1 MHKGKRGVL
10 FVFSGPSGVGKGT
23 LKAKLFEEFADQIA
37 YSVSATTRGPR
48 EGEVDGKDYFFIS
61 RQEFERRV
69 KNNEFLEH
77 AEFAGNCYG
86 TPRAYVEKLLDSG
99 MNVVLEI
106 DVQGAL
112 QVMKSMP
119 ECVSVFILPP
129 SFEELEHR
137 LRGRGTE
144 TEEKVRERPSVNCRM
159 RRNTIIRSSTAAIS
173 RPLIRACA
181 MYFSRARARLDAQ
194 NAMNPL
200 HGDILEEE
208 NPICL

>member
-23 LKAKLFEEFADQIA
+23 LKAKLFEEFADRIA

-144 TEEKVRERPSVNCRM
+144 TEEKGRERLETAKRELPYAPQYDYQIVNG
-159 RRNTIIRSSTAAIS
+159 
-173 RPLIRACA
+173 
-181 MYFSRARARLDAQ
+181 
-194 NAMNPL
+194 
-200 HGDILEEE
+200 GDIEAAYQSLREVFLKSTGEA
-208 NPICL
+208 

>member
-23 LKAKLFEEFADQIA
+23 LKAKLFEEFADRIA

-48 EGEVDGKDYFFIS
+48 EGEVDGQDYFFIS

-144 TEEKVRERPSVNCRM
+144 TEEKVRERLETAKRELPYAPQYDYQIVNG
-159 RRNTIIRSSTAAIS
+159 
-173 RPLIRACA
+173 
-181 MYFSRARARLDAQ
+181 
-194 NAMNPL
+194 
-200 HGDILEEE
+200 GDIEAAYQSLRDVFLKSTGEA
-208 NPICL
+208 

>member
-23 LKAKLFEEFADQIA
+23 LKAKLFEEFADRIA

-144 TEEKVRERPSVNCRM
+144 TEEKVRERM
-159 RRNTIIRSSTAAIS
+159 RRSTITRSSTAAIS
-173 RPLIRACA
+173 RPPIRACA
-181 MYFSRARARLDAQ
+181 RYFSRARARPDAQ
-194 NAMNPL
+194 SAMNPL

>member
-23 LKAKLFEEFADQIA
+23 LKAKLFEEFADRIA
-37 YSVSATTRGPR
+37 YSVSATTRGR
-48 EGEVDGKDYFFIS
+48 RDGEVDGKDYFFIS
-61 RQEFERRV
+61 RHEFERRV

-129 SFEELEHR
+129 SFEELERR

-144 TEEKVRERPSVNCRM
+144 TEEKVRERLETAKRELPYAPQYDYQIVNG
-159 RRNTIIRSSTAAIS
+159 
-173 RPLIRACA
+173 
-181 MYFSRARARLDAQ
+181 
-194 NAMNPL
+194 
-200 HGDILEEE
+200 GDIEAAYQSLREVFLKSTGEA
-208 NPICL
+208 

>member
-23 LKAKLFEEFADQIA
+23 LKAKLFEEFADRIA

-144 TEEKVRERPSVNCRM
+144 TEEKVRERLETAKRELPYAPQYDYQIVNG
-159 RRNTIIRSSTAAIS
+159 
-173 RPLIRACA
+173 
-181 MYFSRARARLDAQ
+181 
-194 NAMNPL
+194 
-200 HGDILEEE
+200 GDIEAAYQSLREVFLKSTGEG
-208 NPICL
+208 

>member
-23 LKAKLFEEFADQIA
+23 LKAKLFEEFADRIA

-69 KNNEFLEH
+69 KNNEFLEY

-144 TEEKVRERPSVNCRM
+144 TEEKVRERLETAKRDLPYAPQYDYQIVNG
-159 RRNTIIRSSTAAIS
+159 
-173 RPLIRACA
+173 
-181 MYFSRARARLDAQ
+181 
-194 NAMNPL
+194 
-200 HGDILEEE
+200 GDIEAAYQSLREVFLKSTGEA
-208 NPICL
+208 

>member
-23 LKAKLFEEFADQIA
+23 LKAKLFEEFADRIA

-61 RQEFERRV
+61 RQEFERRA

-144 TEEKVRERPSVNCRM
+144 TEEKVRERLETAKRELPYAPQYDYQIVNG
-159 RRNTIIRSSTAAIS
+159 
-173 RPLIRACA
+173 
-181 MYFSRARARLDAQ
+181 
-194 NAMNPL
+194 
-200 HGDILEEE
+200 GDIEAAYQSLRDVFLKSTGEA
-208 NPICL
+208 

>member
-10 FVFSGPSGVGKGT
+10 FVFSGPSGVGKGA
-23 LKAKLFEEFADQIA
+23 LKAKLFEEFADRIA

-144 TEEKVRERPSVNCRM
+144 TEEKVRERLETAKRELPYAPQYDYQIVNG
-159 RRNTIIRSSTAAIS
+159 
-173 RPLIRACA
+173 
-181 MYFSRARARLDAQ
+181 
-194 NAMNPL
+194 
-200 HGDILEEE
+200 GDIEAAYQSLREVFLKSTGEA
-208 NPICL
+208 

>member
-23 LKAKLFEEFADQIA
+23 LKAKLFEEFAGRIA

-144 TEEKVRERPSVNCRM
+144 TEGKVRERLETAKRELPYAPQYDYQIVNG
-159 RRNTIIRSSTAAIS
+159 
-173 RPLIRACA
+173 
-181 MYFSRARARLDAQ
+181 
-194 NAMNPL
+194 
-200 HGDILEEE
+200 GDIEAAYQSLREVFLKSTGEG
-208 NPICL
+208 

>member
-23 LKAKLFEEFADQIA
+23 LKAKLFEEFAARIA

-144 TEEKVRERPSVNCRM
+144 TEEKVRERLETAKRELPYAPQYDYQIVNG
-159 RRNTIIRSSTAAIS
+159 
-173 RPLIRACA
+173 
-181 MYFSRARARLDAQ
+181 
-194 NAMNPL
+194 
-200 HGDILEEE
+200 GDIEAAYQSLRDVFLKSTGEA
-208 NPICL
+208 

>member
-23 LKAKLFEEFADQIA
+23 LKAKLFEEFADRIA

-77 AEFAGNCYG
+77 AEFAGNSYG

-144 TEEKVRERPSVNCRM
+144 TEEKVRERLETAKRELPYAPQYDYQIVNG
-159 RRNTIIRSSTAAIS
+159 
-173 RPLIRACA
+173 
-181 MYFSRARARLDAQ
+181 
-194 NAMNPL
+194 
-200 HGDILEEE
+200 GDIEAAYQSLRDIFLKSTGEA
-208 NPICL
+208 

>member
-23 LKAKLFEEFADQIA
+23 LKAKLFEDFADRIA
-37 YSVSATTRGPR
+37 FSVSATTRGPR

-144 TEEKVRERPSVNCRM
+144 TEEKVRERLETAKRELPYAPQYDYQIVNG
-159 RRNTIIRSSTAAIS
+159 
-173 RPLIRACA
+173 
-181 MYFSRARARLDAQ
+181 
-194 NAMNPL
+194 
-200 HGDILEEE
+200 GDIEAAYQSLRDVFLKSTGEA
-208 NPICL
+208 

>member
-23 LKAKLFEEFADQIA
+23 LKAKLFEEFADRIA

-48 EGEVDGKDYFFIS
+48 EGEVNGKDYFFIS

-144 TEEKVRERPSVNCRM
+144 TEEKVRERLETAKRELPYAPQYDYQIVNG
-159 RRNTIIRSSTAAIS
+159 
-173 RPLIRACA
+173 
-181 MYFSRARARLDAQ
+181 
-194 NAMNPL
+194 
-200 HGDILEEE
+200 GDIEAAYQSLRDVF
-208 NPICL
+208 LKSTGKA

>member
-23 LKAKLFEEFADQIA
+23 LKAKLFEEFADRIA

-69 KNNEFLEH
+69 KNNEFLEY

-144 TEEKVRERPSVNCRM
+144 TEEKVRERLETAKRELPYAPQYDYQIVNG
-159 RRNTIIRSSTAAIS
+159 
-173 RPLIRACA
+173 
-181 MYFSRARARLDAQ
+181 
-194 NAMNPL
+194 
-200 HGDILEEE
+200 GDIEAAYQSLRDVF
-208 NPICL
+208 LKSTGKA

>member
-23 LKAKLFEEFADQIA
+23 LKAKLFEEFADRIA

-77 AEFAGNCYG
+77 AEFAGNSYG
-86 TPRAYVEKLLDSG
+86 TPRAYVEKLLDNG

-144 TEEKVRERPSVNCRM
+144 TEEKVRERLETAKRELPYAPQYDYQIVNG
-159 RRNTIIRSSTAAIS
+159 
-173 RPLIRACA
+173 
-181 MYFSRARARLDAQ
+181 
-194 NAMNPL
+194 
-200 HGDILEEE
+200 GDIEAAYQSLREVFLKSTGEA
-208 NPICL
+208 

>member
-1 MHKGKRGVL
+1 MRKGKRGVL

-23 LKAKLFEEFADQIA
+23 LKAKLFEEFADRIA

-77 AEFAGNCYG
+77 AEFAGNSYG

-144 TEEKVRERPSVNCRM
+144 TEEKVRERLETAKRELPYAPQYDYQIVNG
-159 RRNTIIRSSTAAIS
+159 
-173 RPLIRACA
+173 
-181 MYFSRARARLDAQ
+181 
-194 NAMNPL
+194 
-200 HGDILEEE
+200 GDIEAAYQSLREVFLKSTGEA
-208 NPICL
+208 

>member
-23 LKAKLFEEFADQIA
+23 LKAKLFEEFADRIA

-48 EGEVDGKDYFFIS
+48 EGEMDGKDYFFIS

-144 TEEKVRERPSVNCRM
+144 TEEKVRERLETAKRELPYAPQYDYQIVNG
-159 RRNTIIRSSTAAIS
+159 
-173 RPLIRACA
+173 
-181 MYFSRARARLDAQ
+181 
-194 NAMNPL
+194 
-200 HGDILEEE
+200 GDIEAAYQSLRDVFLKSTGEA
-208 NPICL
+208 

>member
-23 LKAKLFEEFADQIA
+23 LKAKLFEEFADRIA
-37 YSVSATTRGPR
+37 YAVSATTRGPR

-144 TEEKVRERPSVNCRM
+144 TEEKVRERLETAKRELPYAPQYDYQIVNG
-159 RRNTIIRSSTAAIS
+159 
-173 RPLIRACA
+173 
-181 MYFSRARARLDAQ
+181 
-194 NAMNPL
+194 
-200 HGDILEEE
+200 GDIEAAYQSLRDVFLKSTGEA
-208 NPICL
+208 

>member
-119 ECVSVFILPP
+119 ECVSVLILPP

-144 TEEKVRERPSVNCRM
+144 TEEKVRERLETAKRELPYAPQYDYQIVNG
-159 RRNTIIRSSTAAIS
+159 
-173 RPLIRACA
+173 
-181 MYFSRARARLDAQ
+181 
-194 NAMNPL
+194 
-200 HGDILEEE
+200 GDIEAAYQSLREVFLKSTGEA
-208 NPICL
+208 

>member
-23 LKAKLFEEFADQIA
+23 LKAKLFEEFADRIA
-37 YSVSATTRGPR
+37 YSVSATTRRPR

-144 TEEKVRERPSVNCRM
+144 TEEKVRERLETAKRELPYAPQYDYQIVNG
-159 RRNTIIRSSTAAIS
+159 
-173 RPLIRACA
+173 
-181 MYFSRARARLDAQ
+181 
-194 NAMNPL
+194 
-200 HGDILEEE
+200 GDIEAAYQSLREVFLKSTGEA
-208 NPICL
+208 

>member
-144 TEEKVRERPSVNCRM
+144 TEEKVRERLETAKRELPYAPQYDYQIVNG
-159 RRNTIIRSSTAAIS
+159 
-173 RPLIRACA
+173 
-181 MYFSRARARLDAQ
+181 
-194 NAMNPL
+194 
-200 HGDILEEE
+200 GDIEAAYQSLREVFLKSTGED
-208 NPICL
+208 

>member
-48 EGEVDGKDYFFIS
+48 EGEVNGKDYFFIT

-144 TEEKVRERPSVNCRM
+144 TEEKVRERLETAKRELPYAPQYDYQIVNG
-159 RRNTIIRSSTAAIS
+159 
-173 RPLIRACA
+173 
-181 MYFSRARARLDAQ
+181 
-194 NAMNPL
+194 
-200 HGDILEEE
+200 GDIEAAYQSLRDVFLKSTGEA
-208 NPICL
+208 

>member
-23 LKAKLFEEFADQIA
+23 LKAKLFEEFADRIA

-86 TPRAYVEKLLDSG
+86 TPRAYVEKLLDNG

-144 TEEKVRERPSVNCRM
+144 TEEKVRERLETAKRELPYAPQYDYQIVNG
-159 RRNTIIRSSTAAIS
+159 
-173 RPLIRACA
+173 
-181 MYFSRARARLDAQ
+181 
-194 NAMNPL
+194 
-200 HGDILEEE
+200 GDIEAAYQSLRDVFLKSTGEA
-208 NPICL
+208 

>member
-23 LKAKLFEEFADQIA
+23 LKAKLFEEFADRIA

-77 AEFAGNCYG
+77 ADFAGNCYG

-144 TEEKVRERPSVNCRM
+144 TEEKVRERLETAKRELPYAPQYDYQIVNG
-159 RRNTIIRSSTAAIS
+159 
-173 RPLIRACA
+173 
-181 MYFSRARARLDAQ
+181 
-194 NAMNPL
+194 
-200 HGDILEEE
+200 GDIEAAYQSLREVFLKSTGEG
-208 NPICL
+208 

>member
-23 LKAKLFEEFADQIA
+23 LKAKLFEEFADRIA

-144 TEEKVRERPSVNCRM
+144 TEEKVRERLETAKRELPYAPQYDYQIVNG
-159 RRNTIIRSSTAAIS
+159 
-173 RPLIRACA
+173 
-181 MYFSRARARLDAQ
+181 
-194 NAMNPL
+194 
-200 HGDILEEE
+200 GDIEAAYQSLRDIFLKSTGEA
-208 NPICL
+208 

>member
-23 LKAKLFEEFADQIA
+23 LKAKLFEEFADRIA

-48 EGEVDGKDYFFIS
+48 EGEVNGKDYFFIS

-112 QVMKSMP
+112 QVMTSMP

-144 TEEKVRERPSVNCRM
+144 TEEKVRERLETAKRELPYAPQYDYQIVNG
-159 RRNTIIRSSTAAIS
+159 
-173 RPLIRACA
+173 
-181 MYFSRARARLDAQ
+181 
-194 NAMNPL
+194 
-200 HGDILEEE
+200 GDIEAAYQSLRDVF
-208 NPICL
+208 LKSTGKA

>member
-1 MHKGKRGVL
+1 MRKGKRGVL

-23 LKAKLFEEFADQIA
+23 LKAKLFEEFADRIA

-106 DVQGAL
+106 DVQGAF
-112 QVMKSMP
+112 QVKDKLP
-119 ECVSVFILPP
+119 EAHLVFIEPP
-129 SFEELEHR
+129 SLIVLEER

-144 TEEKVRERPSVNCRM
+144 TDEVIASRMEAAQAELARKMEYDIRIVNDDLETATRQLVDYVNEKAEE
-159 RRNTIIRSSTAAIS
+159 
-173 RPLIRACA
+173 
-181 MYFSRARARLDAQ
+181 
-194 NAMNPL
+194 
-200 HGDILEEE
+200 
-208 NPICL
+208 

>member
-23 LKAKLFEEFADQIA
+23 LKAKLFEEFADRIA

-144 TEEKVRERPSVNCRM
+144 TEEKVRERLETAKRELPYAPQYDYQ
-159 RRNTIIRSSTAAIS
+159 II
-173 RPLIRACA
+173 
-181 MYFSRARARLDAQ
+181 
-194 NAMNPL
+194 NG
-200 HGDILEEE
+200 GDIEAAYQSLREVFLKSTGEA
-208 NPICL
+208 

>member
-23 LKAKLFEEFADQIA
+23 LKAKLFEEFADRIA

-144 TEEKVRERPSVNCRM
+144 TEEKVRERLETAKRELPYAPQYDYQIVNG
-159 RRNTIIRSSTAAIS
+159 
-173 RPLIRACA
+173 
-181 MYFSRARARLDAQ
+181 
-194 NAMNPL
+194 
-200 HGDILEEE
+200 GDIEAAYQSLRDVFLKSTGEGLM
-208 NPICL
+208 PKAQ

>member
-23 LKAKLFEEFADQIA
+23 LKAKLFEEFADRIA

-144 TEEKVRERPSVNCRM
+144 TEEKVRERLETAKRELPYAPQYDYQIVNG
-159 RRNTIIRSSTAAIS
+159 
-173 RPLIRACA
+173 
-181 MYFSRARARLDAQ
+181 
-194 NAMNPL
+194 
-200 HGDILEEE
+200 GDIEVAYQSLREVFLKSTGEA
-208 NPICL
+208 

>member
-23 LKAKLFEEFADQIA
+23 LKAKLFEEFSGRIA

-144 TEEKVRERPSVNCRM
+144 TEEKVRERLETAKRELPYAPQYDYQIVNG
-159 RRNTIIRSSTAAIS
+159 
-173 RPLIRACA
+173 
-181 MYFSRARARLDAQ
+181 
-194 NAMNPL
+194 
-200 HGDILEEE
+200 GDIEAAYQSLRDVFLKSTGEA
-208 NPICL
+208 

>member
-1 MHKGKRGVL
+1 MHEGKRGVL

-23 LKAKLFEEFADQIA
+23 LKAKLFEEFADQIT

-48 EGEVDGKDYFFIS
+48 EGEVDGKDYFFIT

-69 KNNEFLEH
+69 QNNEFLEH

-86 TPRAYVEKLLDSG
+86 TPRAYVEKLLNSG

-119 ECVSVFILPP
+119 DCVSVFILPP

-137 LRGRGTE
+137 LRGRGIE
-144 TEEKVRERPSVNCRM
+144 TAKRELPYAPQYDYQIVNG
-159 RRNTIIRSSTAAIS
+159 
-173 RPLIRACA
+173 
-181 MYFSRARARLDAQ
+181 
-194 NAMNPL
+194 
-200 HGDILEEE
+200 GDLEEAYQE
-208 NPICL
+208 LRSVFLKSTGRA

>member
-23 LKAKLFEEFADQIA
+23 LKAKLFEEFAGRIA
-37 YSVSATTRGPR
+37 SSVSATTRGPR

-144 TEEKVRERPSVNCRM
+144 TEEKVRERLETAKRELPYAPQYDYQIVNG
-159 RRNTIIRSSTAAIS
+159 
-173 RPLIRACA
+173 
-181 MYFSRARARLDAQ
+181 
-194 NAMNPL
+194 
-200 HGDILEEE
+200 GDIEAAYQSLRDVFLKSTGEA
-208 NPICL
+208 